1 MANELTSYFGIVL
14 REKAVVLFYLGSY
27 DGPFSASNVNVKT
40 TMAIYLFGK
49 VYDLPSSNRSA
60 KDTVK
65 RSVVGRV
72 RCLGAAEGRRADT
85 HGRLKG
91 KRVPLVVRGRPEP
104 TAELRGH
111 ELLLIL
117 DEWQRVEPAGR
128 RAVRDAPRAARPP
141 GLEDFIVPSCRTV
154 LVPVDR
160 AQ

>member
-1 MANELTSYFGIVL
+1 
-14 REKAVVLFYLGSY
+14 
-27 DGPFSASNVNVKT
+27 
-40 TMAIYLFGK
+40 MAIYLFRK

-65 RSVVGRV
+65 RSVVDRV
-72 RCLGAAEGRRADT
+72 RCLGAADGRRADP

-91 KRVPLVVRGRPEP
+91 PRVPLVVRGRPEP

-111 ELLLIL
+111 ELILIL
-117 DEWQRVEPAGR
+117 DERQGVEPSGR
-128 RAVRDAPRAARPP
+128 RAVRDTPRAARPP

>member
-1 MANELTSYFGIVL
+1 
-14 REKAVVLFYLGSY
+14 
-27 DGPFSASNVNVKT
+27 
-40 TMAIYLFGK
+40 MAIYLFGK

-65 RSVVGRV
+65 RSVVDRV
-72 RCLGAAEGRRADT
+72 RDQGAVEGRRADP
-85 HGRLKG
+85 HGHLKG
-91 KRVPLVVRGRPEP
+91 PRVPLVVRGRPEP

-128 RAVRDAPRAARPP
+128 RAVRDASWAARPP
-141 GLEDFIVPSCRTV
+141 GQEDLVVPSRRTV
-154 LVPVDR
+154 CVAVHG